1 MNFLNGISNT
11 DNLGWLNP
19 ALVSVILSNSDKIL
33 KVVKEAKQLHGLG
46 DTSKTMS
53 FDDVVARY
61 NKGIS
66 FEEIK
71 AWVWYKRS
79 LGIEMKNWERY
90 YIKGG
95 NVVENVVTNSSVTV
109 KDNHFRDI
117 KNVEKGI
124 TLGKYIKTHKYA
136 EGDNYFIYRSDDGL
150 YYVSAKACKLVKTS
164 IAANENELSALV
176 KKGALFFMGG
186 EVVPYP
192 IYTFGN
198 MYDRELQLEADKET
212 ILQQWGDEVYE
223 NHRSAIEKSKPVMLT
238 VTNPDEKERPI
249 ITAISDFADDTDVFS
264 ITEVR
269 EEFMDVENSE
279 ELKKVNGKVER
290 KKNNEKIHLRFDGE
304 TKYSLQQVYVKWLF
318 TLNIDSDFE
327 KSSAID
333 IADYYIA
340 NRPLRDD
347 KMSKEEKS
355 ELKANARIEGEKL
368 FSRFLHEVV
377 SAKDQ
382 ERLDYTWN
390 RLYNGQSDI
399 SYQKVPIGF
408 ECSATFKSGILQ
420 LTDIQREGI
429 AFMEVMGSGINSFDV
444 GVGKTA
450 CAIASLAN
458 FIYSGKCKRPLI
470 VVPKPTY
477 KKWINEIFGFE
488 DKKSGEFISGILS
501 HTGITL
507 NDWYNLGTDVV
518 KRINLNKVVPEK
530 SITIVTYEGFKK
542 LGFGDSVSDELFVE
556 LVNILGQSKEKS
568 ARDKEIEYQKFREMI
583 GVGLKD
589 TVADV
594 DLLGLDYVVIDE
606 AHRCKN
612 VFSNVKA
619 DEDGNKRYNIQS
631 ATSETGQKAFLILN
645 YIQRKF
651 GRNTMLLTATPFTN
665 SPLEIYSM
673 LSLVAYESL
682 NKSGIYNI
690 DTFFDLFVLPTVEWT
705 ANYKE
710 EIVEKEVI
718 KSFTNRRILQKLI
731 YNHILYRTGE
741 EAGVKRP
748 KKINLPMLY
757 NAVAGKRERL
767 EHEKQVL

>member
-1 MNFLNGISNT
+1 MAYLSGIKNT
-11 DNLGWLNP
+11 DNLGCLNP
-19 ALVSVILSNSDKIL
+19 TLVSLLISNSAKIL
-33 KVVKEAKQLHGLG
+33 KVVREAKGLHGLG

-53 FDDVVARY
+53 FDDVIARY

-95 NVVENVVTNSSVTV
+95 NVVENVVTISNVTV

-117 KNVEKGI
+117 KNVEKG
-124 TLGKYIKTHKYA
+124 TKLGKYIKTHAYA
-136 EGDNYFIYRSDDGL
+136 IGDNYFIYRSDDGL
-150 YYVSAKACKLVKTS
+150 YYVSAKACKLEKTS
-164 IAANENELSALV
+164 IAANENELSDLV

-198 MYDRELQLEADKET
+198 MYDRELQLASDKET
-212 ILQQWGDEVYE
+212 IQEQWGEAVYE
-223 NHRSAIEKSKPVMLT
+223 KHREAIAKAKPMMLT

-249 ITAISDFADDTDVFS
+249 ITAISDFAEDTDVFA

-269 EEFMDVENSE
+269 EEYMDVETSE

-290 KKNNEKIHLRFDGE
+290 KKDKEKIHLRFDGE
-304 TKYSLQQVYVKWLF
+304 TKYSLQMVFVKWLF
-318 TLNIDSDFE
+318 TLNTDSDFE

-368 FSRFLHEVV
+368 FSNFLHEVV

-382 ERLDYTWN
+382 EKLDYTWN

-444 GVGKTA
+444 GVG
-450 CAIASLAN
+450 IM
-458 FIYSGKCKRPLI
+458 
-470 VVPKPTY
+470 
-477 KKWINEIFGFE
+477 
-488 DKKSGEFISGILS
+488 
-501 HTGITL
+501 
-507 NDWYNLGTDVV
+507 
-518 KRINLNKVVPEK
+518 
-530 SITIVTYEGFKK
+530 
-542 LGFGDSVSDELFVE
+542 SD
-556 LVNILGQSKEKS
+556 
-568 ARDKEIEYQKFREMI
+568 YM
-583 GVGLKD
+583 
-589 TVADV
+589 
-594 DLLGLDYVVIDE
+594 
-606 AHRCKN
+606 
-612 VFSNVKA
+612 
-619 DEDGNKRYNIQS
+619 
-631 ATSETGQKAFLILN
+631 
-645 YIQRKF
+645 
-651 GRNTMLLTATPFTN
+651 
-665 SPLEIYSM
+665 
-673 LSLVAYESL
+673 LVA
-682 NKSGIYNI
+682 
-690 DTFFDLFVLPTVEWT
+690 
-705 ANYKE
+705 
-710 EIVEKEVI
+710 
-718 KSFTNRRILQKLI
+718 
-731 YNHILYRTGE
+731 
-741 EAGVKRP
+741 
-748 KKINLPMLY
+748 
-757 NAVAGKRERL
+757 
-767 EHEKQVL
+767 

>member
-1 MNFLNGISNT
+1 MSYLNGISNT
-11 DNLGWLNP
+11 ENLGWLNP

-53 FDDVVARY
+53 FDDVIARY

-186 EVVPYP
+186 ETVPYP

-212 ILQQWGDEVYE
+212 IQKQWGDEVYE
-223 NHRSAIEKSKPVMLT
+223 NHRVAIEKSKPVMLT

-249 ITAISDFADDTDVFS
+249 ITAISDFANDIVVFA

-269 EEFMDVENSE
+269 EEYMDVENSE

-290 KKNNEKIHLRFDGE
+290 KKDKEKIHMRFDGE
-304 TKYSLQQVYVKWLF
+304 TKYSLQDVFVKWLF
-318 TLNIDSDFE
+318 TLNADADYE

-382 ERLDYTWN
+382 ERLDYSWN

-444 GVGKTA
+444 GVGI
-450 CAIASLAN
+450 CIN
-458 FIYSGKCKRPLI
+458 
-470 VVPKPTY
+470 Y
-477 KKWINEIFGFE
+477 K
-488 DKKSGEFISGILS
+488 
-501 HTGITL
+501 
-507 NDWYNLGTDVV
+507 
-518 KRINLNKVVPEK
+518 
-530 SITIVTYEGFKK
+530 
-542 LGFGDSVSDELFVE
+542 
-556 LVNILGQSKEKS
+556 
-568 ARDKEIEYQKFREMI
+568 
-583 GVGLKD
+583 
-589 TVADV
+589 
-594 DLLGLDYVVIDE
+594 
-606 AHRCKN
+606 
-612 VFSNVKA
+612 
-619 DEDGNKRYNIQS
+619 
-631 ATSETGQKAFLILN
+631 
-645 YIQRKF
+645 
-651 GRNTMLLTATPFTN
+651 
-665 SPLEIYSM
+665 
-673 LSLVAYESL
+673 LVA
-682 NKSGIYNI
+682 
-690 DTFFDLFVLPTVEWT
+690 
-705 ANYKE
+705 
-710 EIVEKEVI
+710 
-718 KSFTNRRILQKLI
+718 
-731 YNHILYRTGE
+731 
-741 EAGVKRP
+741 
-748 KKINLPMLY
+748 
-757 NAVAGKRERL
+757 
-767 EHEKQVL
+767 